1 MRTFADSGGGHWERA
16 IAAAAEGNTEMYT
29 VKMRYNT
36 ADHGLVSNTK
46 ENRFIK
52 VRVKRHEHKK

>member
-1 MRTFADSGGGHWERA
+1 MRAFSESRGGHWERA
-16 IAAAAEGNTEMYT
+16 IAAAVVGDTEMYT

-36 ADHGLVSNTK
+36 ADHGMGSNTE